1 MPYNKVNSKWMV
13 CWRSVTLVASNLIF
27 VEADSKSQFVVGVT
41 SEHDFVKKIWYV
53 ETDVNYEEIY

>member
-1 MPYNKVNSKWMV
+1 MV

-41 SEHDFVKKIWYV
+41 SGHDFVKKIWYV

>member
-1 MPYNKVNSKWMV
+1 MV

-41 SEHDFVKKIWYV
+41 SEHDSVKKIWYV